1 MRLQDYRASSSYW
14 LSWSSVKSKGPI
26 LDSVTLASSGKFEKW
41 PEKSY
46 EIYQKA
52 KEMGL
57 WGNLKELKLFIS

>member
-1 MRLQDYRASSSYW
+1 
-14 LSWSSVKSKGPI
+14 
-26 LDSVTLASSGKFEKW
+26 LASGGKFEKW

-57 WGNLKELKLFIS
+57 LGNLKELRLFIS